1 MAEFKN
7 YICIDGRKAELTEEQ
22 LKALGIELPKASPFD
37 RQKLQKPYYCI
48 TGTGKLHQSYE
59 LDQIEDREL
68 HKAANYCAD
77 YDLMEY
83 RRLYEILHRQLW
95 RFAMENNH
103 EYIKDDDVYD
113 CKPVYVIDCDRHS
126 NVFMVNLVHIDCTSF
141 GDVVFYT
148 EELAEKAITEIIHPF
163 TDKHPKLKNYYK
175 I

>member
-1 MAEFKN
+1 MTN
-7 YICIDGRKAELTEEQ
+7 YICINGKKAELTEEQ
-22 LKALGIELPKASPFD
+22 LKLLGIELKANPFD
-37 RQKLQKPYYCI
+37 RQQLQKPYYCI

-95 RFAMENNH
+95 RFAMENNTKLNKY
-103 EYIKDDDVYD
+103 EPVWVISYD
-113 CKPVYVIDCDRHS
+113 RSLPGFK
-126 NVFMVNLVHIDCTSF
+126 MLKVHIDYTSI
-141 GDVVFYT
+141 GDIVFSAKDIG
-148 EELAEKAITEIIHPF
+148 ERAITEIIQPF
-163 TDKHPKLKNYYK
+163 TKEHPELKNYYK